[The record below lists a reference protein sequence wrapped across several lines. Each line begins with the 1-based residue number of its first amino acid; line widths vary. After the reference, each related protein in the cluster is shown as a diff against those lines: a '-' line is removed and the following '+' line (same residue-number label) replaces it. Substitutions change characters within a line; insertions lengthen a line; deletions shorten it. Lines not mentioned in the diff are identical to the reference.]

1 MRIDPGNT
9 RFTPPDFVAY
19 PFSQYRERTGSLLH
33 HEPCEPAAVE
43 REDNCDRGNT
53 VWLAFGFG
61 GPGGWTGTAR

>member
-1 MRIDPGNT
+1 MLAQLDLAIESEAGLLVFRRD
-9 RFTPPDFVAY
+9 A
-19 PFSQYRERTGSLLH
+19 GSLLH
-33 HEPCEPAAVE
+33 HEHCEPAAVE